1 MVNSQVIALVLQLY
15 LLMKVSTVCITM
27 IMVKNLYT
35 AYGQL
40 YLTLS
45 VGAPEDRNR
54 LCGQKINLLLE

>member
-45 VGAPEDRNR
+45 VGAPGRQKQALWAED
-54 LCGQKINLLLE
+54 